1 MNKKLFLSLPA
12 VALLAASLLACGSEA
27 APAAGTEA
35 VPQSQDTVAETEPV
49 DALELRKTVDDGLG
63 TVDFGGRDFRITA
76 YNNNTSWYVMEAE
89 TGDVVD
95 DAVLAR
101 TRTVEERFNVKVKVV
116 FDGAESW
123 ETSSFIKNAIN
134 ANDDVQD
141 LISFHTVESGLVAT
155 SGYYLNWYDIPHID
169 FSKPWWPKSNVETL
183 TYNDVCLCAVGDM
196 NMTAIRNI
204 YAIFENKRLAA
215 DYDIPDLF
223 DTVMDGKWTFDYL
236 VSLTKDVYQDLNGNG
251 VIDNTEDFFGFAAS
265 GSTGMD
271 VFQWAFDNLIFQ
283 KNAKGALEFTF
294 FNERLDNVITK
305 MRSTFNVYQGI
316 RTDLTD
322 KWNYT
327 SNMFYD
333 GKTIFSNSNINK
345 AIVYRDMTDDY
356 AILPYPKYD
365 DQQKD
370 YHTIADGAHEVLSV
384 PTTASDLEFI
394 GTITEAMNAESYKT
408 VVPAYYDVAMKV
420 KGTRDQES
428 VAMLDLIVDSRVFD
442 FGYVYDGWEGSS
454 FFFTNLVND
463 STQNL
468 ASFWESKRNAVT
480 KHYDSVLQYFEDFD
494 NQ

>member
-12 VALLAASLLACGSEA
+12 AALLAASLLACGSEA
-27 APAAGTEA
+27 APTAGTEA
-35 VPQSQDTVAETEPV
+35 VPQSQDTAAETEPV
-49 DALELRKTVDDGLG
+49 DALELRKTIDDGLG

-215 DYDIPDLF
+215 DYDIPELF

-365 DQQKD
+365 DQQKE
-370 YHTIADGAHEVLSV
+370 YRTIADGAHEVLSV
-384 PTTASDLEFI
+384 PVTASDLDFI

-420 KGTRDQES
+420 KGTRDPES

-442 FGYVYDGWEGSS
+442 FGYVYDGWEGCS
-454 FFFTNLVND
+454 FFFTSLVND
-463 STQNL
+463 ANQNL
-468 ASFWESKRNAVT
+468 ASFWEANRKKVT
-480 KHYDSVLQYFEDFD
+480 NHYEKVAEFFENFES
-494 NQ
+494 N